1 MAKRGAEL
9 AVIENDAVNSSKE
22 IVNDF
27 DGFRGFL
34 VRLKNIKDDFDVLN
48 EQYKSLER
56 LSEHFESEFYRAE
69 NKAGLRNE
77 LNRFLGNFDSS
88 TMKNIKDLKSRVQE
102 LKAESKK
109 LMSKIER
116 DRKELFSALDGNV
129 SFLNANFMRLWETAS
144 EKSKVIESNERMTN
158 IMRKEGK
165 TKSEQRIQTSL
176 DLDAYEK
183 EQRKKGVLKRLFR

>member
-1 MAKRGAEL
+1 M
-9 AVIENDAVNSSKE
+9 
-22 IVNDF
+22 
-27 DGFRGFL
+27 
-34 VRLKNIKDDFDVLN
+34 
-48 EQYKSLER
+48 
-56 LSEHFESEFYRAE
+56 
-69 NKAGLRNE
+69 
-77 LNRFLGNFDSS
+77 NRFLGNFDSS